1 MIRTCAFAVLLSV
14 TTAACEKVDRSEAE
28 LIVPDELKILRSNAF
43 SCWQDS
49 AHAPVEHSEHCVA
62 VAENYFD
69 ALREECVQ
77 DCSNDCAN
85 YDKVL
90 TDIRFLYGDAII
102 DSLVNFGI
110 PEWIKNDE
118 NLTSFSSHAFYDGKL
133 MRRLFDEC
141 LKSEARELAKNG
153 LQPATTIMDIPLRD
167 GQKCFRMGHPAFR
180 TQPINNS

>member
-1 MIRTCAFAVLLSV
+1 MN
-14 TTAACEKVDRSEAE
+14 KKD
-28 LIVPDELKILRSNAF
+28 LISFETEIATLFNAGKIK
-43 SCWQDS
+43 
-49 AHAPVEHSEHCVA
+49 APVHLSNGNEKEVIEIFSRISYDDHIFSTWRSH
-62 VAENYFD
+62 YH
-69 ALREECVQ
+69 ALCH
-77 DCSNDCAN
+77 
-85 YDKVL
+85 
-90 TDIRFLYGDAII
+90 
-102 DSLVNFGI
+102 GI
-110 PEWIKNDE
+110 SPEWIKNDE